1 MTITTLEYKGKN
13 LYAMIIDCEA
23 LFMVHSEIVLKKQL
37 KAGMIISDQDL
48 IDIKYMS
55 DFRRGRERAL
65 YLLEYRDHSAKELFD
80 KLKKN
85 IDEDV
90 ANDVLKKMQHLSLID
105 DEKYAKR
112 YAQTLKNKGYGEI
125 RIKNE
130 LYKKGIDPLLIS
142 DVINEV
148 IDNDPVNDIVE
159 IINKK
164 YYKSLFDEKGKRR
177 SINALLRLGYSWSDI
192 KAAFNLV
199 CDGKDDDFCSE

>member
-1 MTITTLEYKGKN
+1 MTITALEYKGKN
-13 LYAMIIDCEA
+13 LYTVIIDGDA
-23 LFMVHSEIVLKKQL
+23 LFTVHSEIVLKKQL
-37 KAGMIISDQDL
+37 KTGMIISDQDL

-85 IDEDV
+85 INEDV
-90 ANDVLKKMQHLSLID
+90 ANDVVSKMQYLSLID

-112 YAQTLKNKGYGEI
+112 YAQTLKDKGYGEI

-130 LYKKGIDPLLIS
+130 LYKKGIDPQLIS
-142 DVINEV
+142 DVIDEV
-148 IDNDPVNDIVE
+148 VDNDPVNDIVE

-164 YYKSLFDEKGKRR
+164 FYKSLFDEKGKRR
-177 SINALLRLGYSWSDI
+177 SINALMRLGYSWSDI
-192 KAAFNLV
+192 KAAIKAV
-199 CDGKDDDFCSE
+199 CDDLDDDFSYE